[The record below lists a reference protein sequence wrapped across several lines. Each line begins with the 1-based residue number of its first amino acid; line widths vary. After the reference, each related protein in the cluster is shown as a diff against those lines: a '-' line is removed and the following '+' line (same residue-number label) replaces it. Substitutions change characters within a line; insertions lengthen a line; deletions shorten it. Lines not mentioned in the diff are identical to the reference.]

1 MWETSLR
8 VAGGG
13 GHPSLFHG
21 RPTLGT
27 HRYRITISGR
37 LGAIGREVFAGFD
50 IMSDSHAIV
59 LGGEL
64 DQAALHGVLNRIQ
77 ALGLELV
84 GVVRLG

>member
-1 MWETSLR
+1 VLEKNLR
-8 VAGGG
+8 VGERPW
-13 GHPSLFHG
+13 HPLLCHG
-21 RPTLGT
+21 RPPLHT

-37 LGAIGREVFAGFD
+37 LGAIGREVLAGFD
-50 IMSDSHAIV
+50 IRPDGQAIV
-59 LGGEL
+59 LAGEL

>member
-1 MWETSLR
+1 MSLR
-8 VAGGG
+8 VADGGW
-13 GHPSLFHG
+13 HPSLCYR
-21 RPTLGT
+21 RPLLRT

-37 LGAIGREVFAGFD
+37 LGALGREIFADFD
-50 IMSDSHAIV
+50 IRPDGQAVV
-59 LGGEL
+59 LAGEM

>member
-1 MWETSLR
+1 MR
-8 VAGGG
+8 
-13 GHPSLFHG
+13 
-21 RPTLGT
+21 T

-37 LGAIGREVFAGFD
+37 LGENGREVFAGFD
-50 IMSDSHAIV
+50 IRPDGHAIV
-59 LGGEL
+59 LAGEL

>member
-1 MWETSLR
+1 LHTY
-8 VAGGG
+8 
-13 GHPSLFHG
+13 
-21 RPTLGT
+21 
-27 HRYRITISGR
+27 RYRITISSR

-50 IMSDSHAIV
+50 IRPDGPAIV
-59 LGGEL
+59 LAGEL